1 MDAPGELAQ
10 LARARRQLVG
20 RLVQRGRRA
29 PRGGGR
35 DLGAGDPEREREVD
49 QALLGAVVQVALDPA
64 ALGVAELDDPGPGGA
79 DLLELGPDLGLEAL
93 VLDRQAGGGRDR
105 LDQLGLVVQGGVVD
119 QGGDGVA
126 VVAQDGDA
134 APAAGRGQ
142 LTGRAVASTN
152 ACWSGSQ

>member
-1 MDAPGELAQ
+1 MPRASSRSS
-10 LARARRQLVG
+10 ARASRSSRG
-20 RLVQRGRRA
+20 RLVERGRQL
-29 PRGGGR
+29 PVGGGR
-35 DLGAGDPEREREVD
+35 DLGAGDPEGEREVD
-49 QALLGAVVQVALDPA
+49 QPLLGAVVEVALDPA
-64 ALGVAELDDPGPGGA
+64 ALGVAELHDPGPGGA

-93 VLDRQAGGGRDR
+93 VLDRQAGGGGDR

-134 APAAGRGQ
+134 AAAAAGGSS
-142 LTGRAVASTN
+142 TGRAAPSTK